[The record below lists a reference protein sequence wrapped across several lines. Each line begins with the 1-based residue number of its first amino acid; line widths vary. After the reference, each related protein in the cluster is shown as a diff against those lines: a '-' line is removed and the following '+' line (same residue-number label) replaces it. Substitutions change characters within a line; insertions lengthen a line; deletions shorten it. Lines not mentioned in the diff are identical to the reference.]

1 MKLRRA
7 WWAVGLMLVAGCSQ
21 NGGSSSSV
29 PDSSQVSRRAEIEG
43 QVTERLFA
51 TKARL
56 DSLRNEAA
64 VLGAKLDTH
73 VAGQIAAIEVEKDSA
88 QVELARLQQ
97 ASKEKW
103 EDARLGF
110 AVMLDSLDTR
120 IDRLR
125 QDLHRRG

>member
-1 MKLRRA
+1 MRSDRA
-7 WWAVGLMLVAGCSQ
+7 WWIAGLILVAGCSQ
-21 NGGSSSSV
+21 NGGSSSSA
-29 PDSSQVSRRAEIEG
+29 PDSAASRRVEIEN
-43 QVTERLFA
+43 QVTEHLFA

-56 DSLRNEAA
+56 DSLRDEAA
-64 VLGAKLDTH
+64 VLGAKLDTKM
-73 VAGQIAAIEVEKDSA
+73 AGQIAAIEVERDSA
-88 QVELARLQQ
+88 QVQLARLQQ

-103 EDARLGF
+103 EDARMGF